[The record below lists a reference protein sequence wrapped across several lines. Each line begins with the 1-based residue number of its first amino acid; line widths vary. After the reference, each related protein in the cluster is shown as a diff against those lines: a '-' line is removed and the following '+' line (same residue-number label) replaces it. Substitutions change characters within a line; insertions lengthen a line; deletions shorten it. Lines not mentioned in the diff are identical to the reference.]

1 MPIRYVLAI
10 ILVLLPGALAASAD
24 PSLRIENIQVT
35 LSNGSATVRWTT
47 NHFAGGAVFY
57 GPADGAW
64 TETAPSSGDGF
75 VHTAVLLDLAPATT
89 YQFWITA
96 YRADGTNAFST
107 PQVFTTAAA
116 TATPTPS
123 IGAPASVITP
133 ASGSLVSDDFN
144 RTDGLGVWTF
154 VNPRGDASY
163 AFTGTDIRLIV
174 PDGPPHDPWNAGNTA
189 VRLLQTTADAD
200 FDVIAKFNSRV
211 SGHIAMQGLIA
222 QADDN
227 NYVRFDIS
235 SNRTSAGIE
244 QVRLFVG
251 RITAGSGTSLN
262 FSTLTNPGHPTWL
275 RLTRSG
281 GNWEFRYSF
290 DGTNWTTFHTA
301 TIALTVT
308 SVGVFAGNADPTNRY
323 AQPFTATID
332 YFHVA
337 SAPLADDPQSFTDV
351 TPPLLAMPPHT
362 VSGTTFAV
370 RGFTDEPTTALLTY
384 ASRTASGGT
393 LSSPLSQSH
402 SFTIPGLQPATTY
415 HYTLTVT
422 DVAGN
427 QRRATGVFRVLP
439 TAVGSNPVIDV
450 WDGDAQTFG
459 ARGVPQRWINVM
471 GMVSDSDGF
480 DTTFSNFNT
489 PDWPLRY
496 RLNGG
501 AERSLMP
508 GPGSYPESQRNWR
521 RVYTAGEFNIEIDR
535 NELTPGANTLEITA
549 IDRLGNTSTQTVTL
563 NYVAGATWPLPYAVD
578 WQTTERVSDAAQPV
592 DGLWA
597 LEADSVRPVWTG
609 YDRLLAIGDVTW
621 QNYEVT
627 VPVTIHEID
636 MYRGQRPNSGGPG
649 VGLLLRWQGHW
660 DAPPAT
666 ETQPRWVY
674 YPMGGLGW
682 YRLDRFPDSSSSQRI
697 FHLHLDTGATTVFA
711 RDLTAMRLTIG
722 ETYIFKMRVQTDT
735 DGAHRYWLK
744 VWPAGGTEPVGW
756 TVEGT
761 APAGDQ
767 PLSQGSLLLLAH
779 HVDASFGDITVQPSL
794 DTGELQQRIWLPLVT
809 RP

>member
-1 MPIRYVLAI
+1 MPIRYLLAI

-75 VHTAVLLDLAPATT
+75 AHTAVLLDLAPATT
-89 YQFWITA
+89 YRFWITA
-96 YRADGTNAFST
+96 YRADGTNAFSA

-144 RTDGLGVWTF
+144 RTGGLGAWTF
-154 VNPRGDASY
+154 VNPRNDASY

-189 VRLLQTTADAD
+189 VRLLQTTADVD

-211 SGHIAMQGLIA
+211 SGRIAMQGLIA

-235 SNRTSAGIE
+235 SNRTSAGVE
-244 QVRLFVG
+244 QVQLFVG
-251 RITAGSGTSLN
+251 RITSGSGTQLKS
-262 FSTLTNPGHPTWL
+262 SSLTNPGHPTWL
-275 RLTRSG
+275 RITRSG
-281 GNWEFRYSF
+281 ANWQFHYSF
-290 DGTNWTTFHTA
+290 DGTNWTTFHTEA
-301 TIALTVT
+301 IALTVT

-323 AQPFTATID
+323 AQPFTAAID

-337 SAPLADDPQSFTDV
+337 SAPLADDPLSFTDV

-370 RGFTDEPTTALLTY
+370 RGFTDEPTTAQLTY

-450 WDGDAQTFG
+450 WGGDTQTFG
-459 ARGVPQRWINVM
+459 ARGAPQRWINVM

-489 PDWPLRY
+489 PAWPLRY

-501 AERSLMP
+501 ADRSLMP

-549 IDRLGNTSTQTVTL
+549 VDRLGNTSTRTVTL

-578 WQTTERVSDAAQPV
+578 WQTTEQVSDAAQPV

-674 YPMGGLGW
+674 YPMGALGW

-735 DGAHRYWLK
+735 GGAHRYWLK

-756 TVEGT
+756 TVAGT

-767 PLSQGSLLLLAH
+767 PLSQGSLLLVAH